1 MTTLL
6 NLAFGLVPILIYA
19 GSIAAGVEDDRRHR
33 RVFLLVY
40 GLWALTLAIGNWLQM
55 GTTVW
60 MFVWLAFGVVAL
72 VWSLALG
79 CAR

>member
-19 GSIAAGVEDDRRHR
+19 GSIAAGIEDDRRHR
-33 RVFLLVY
+33 GVFLLVY

-60 MFVWLAFGVVAL
+60 MFVWVGFGAVAL
-72 VWSLALG
+72 MWSFFLG
-79 CAR
+79 RAE

>member
-19 GSIAAGVEDDRRHR
+19 GSIAAGIEDDRRHR

-60 MFVWLAFGVVAL
+60 MFVWVAFGAAAL
-72 VWSLALG
+72 MWSFFLG
-79 CAR
+79 RAE